1 MICGIDNGLD
11 GGLVFLTEA
20 GEVLVKYVMP
30 TLALKGS
37 KREIDMAKLRD
48 YLTLPLGVGT
58 DGELVDLS
66 HVFLERAQAMPG
78 QGVSSMFSIGHG
90 YGINKGLLAGLQ
102 IPFTIVSPQVWQ
114 REMFKGLP
122 KEGKDT
128 TRIVCQRIW
137 PKDDWRASERCKV
150 AHDGLCDAALIA
162 EYGRR
167 FLRGQTNG

>member
-11 GGLVFLTEA
+11 GGLVFLNDS
-20 GEVLVKYVMP
+20 GEVLAKFVMP
-30 TLALKGS
+30 TLKLKGS
-37 KREIDMAKLRD
+37 KREIDLQMLRIH
-48 YLTLPLGVGT
+48 LTKPLAAT
-58 DGELVDLS
+58 LGEQHFLLS

-78 QGVSSMFSIGHG
+78 QGVSSMFSTGQG
-90 YGINKGLLAGLQ
+90 FGINKGMLAGLELS
-102 IPFTIVSPQVWQ
+102 FTIVSPQVWQ

-128 TRIVCQRIW
+128 TRIVCQRLW
-137 PKDDWRASERCKV
+137 PKVDWRASERCKV

-167 FLRGQTNG
+167 TLKGQTNA